1 MVYLQGSSGMGEKA
15 GPPEKAE
22 VAAGGSQKSRKK
34 RMKTRARQRGL
45 Y

>member
-1 MVYLQGSSGMGEKA
+1 MVYLQGSSGMG
-15 GPPEKAE
+15 EKAE